1 MRGFIFLLLHI
12 VCVLFF
18 IPGLIVTIP
27 LHIIVNVMSKQP
39 KVIYAEA
46 KPSAPKFYDNEDD
59 HKDGLLRVV
68 VAVVLPLVIIYSLAK
83 ILGGL

>member
-12 VCVLFF
+12 ACVLFF

-39 KVIYAEA
+39 KVVYVNS

-68 VAVVLPLVIIYSLAK
+68 VAVILPFVVLVSLAQ
-83 ILGGL
+83 IWVG